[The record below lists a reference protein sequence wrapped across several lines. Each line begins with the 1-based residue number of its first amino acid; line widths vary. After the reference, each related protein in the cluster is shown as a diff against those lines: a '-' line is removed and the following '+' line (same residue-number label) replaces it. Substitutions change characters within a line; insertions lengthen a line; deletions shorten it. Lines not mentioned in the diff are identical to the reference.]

1 MKSLFK
7 RFRKES
13 ASSADQSMHA
23 GGVDQPSRISRGQSA
38 LKGYLKPPPKPE
50 VVEEEDHVKTVLDIL
65 DNPDLE
71 LEPHGFDPYNSGS
84 FDRNKSWKHV
94 KKNTRSFIR
103 TFAFTWITPAGNVLS
118 ADSPVLHIIPFSTAF
133 PPWHFRDVGVWRHA
147 CPGL

>member
-1 MKSLFK
+1 MMKSLFK

-13 ASSADQSMHA
+13 ASSVGQSMHA
-23 GGVDQPSRISRGQSA
+23 GGVNQPSLISRGQSA

-84 FDRNKSWKHV
+84 FDRNKSWKPV
-94 KKNTRSFIR
+94 KKSTR
-103 TFAFTWITPAGNVLS
+103 
-118 ADSPVLHIIPFSTAF
+118 
-133 PPWHFRDVGVWRHA
+133 
-147 CPGL
+147 